1 MELGARFLHEQT
13 AKIMGPKEMPVG
25 TPSPKLQKGRDLPP
39 QSIRDKFLES
49 PSDKDLLDPRDTGGN
64 SETFLELPS
73 RGSCYSQ
80 RGLFHPPGKGT
91 EQELL
96 WDLGSGE
103 AASLGVIF
111 VSFFTHLSI
120 SPILSLPAFLSLY
133 LPLRPP
139 SFCQESRV
147 I

>member
-13 AKIMGPKEMPVG
+13 AKIIGPKEMPVG

-39 QSIRDKFLES
+39 QFIRDKFLES

-73 RGSCYSQ
+73 RG
-80 RGLFHPPGKGT
+80 LFHPPGKGT

-96 WDLGSGE
+96 WELGSGE

-111 VSFFTHLSI
+111 VPFFTHLYAHLSI
-120 SPILSLPAFLSLY
+120 SPILSLFLLFFLSTSLSA
-133 LPLRPP
+133 PP
-139 SFCQESRV
+139 PPHSARKAE
-147 I
+147 